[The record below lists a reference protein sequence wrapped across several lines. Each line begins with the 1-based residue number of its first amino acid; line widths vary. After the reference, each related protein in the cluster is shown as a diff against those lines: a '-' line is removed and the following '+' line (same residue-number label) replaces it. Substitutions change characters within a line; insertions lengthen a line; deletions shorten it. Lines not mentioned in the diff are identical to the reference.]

1 MKRILLLLFLS
12 AGLVAKAQV
21 YNNEWIDYS
30 KTYYKFYLREDVTN
44 RGLHRIPQS
53 LLAANGLGNVPAEQ
67 FQLWRDGQQ
76 VPVYTSIP
84 TGVFGSSDY
93 IEFWGLHNNGKPEKV
108 MYRSPEFQ
116 LDDEYSLQTDT
127 ASYFLTVNPVIAS
140 NLRLTTVVNDVAGN
154 VLTPEPYLNYTL
166 AYHAKERLNEGF
178 AAIVGEYVLS
188 SAYDQGEG
196 WSTREIDS
204 SEYYEIQHYD
214 MYPYLGAGA
223 PQPLFRLVAVGD
235 AQNPR
240 RIVTR
245 INGDSIMGTSM
256 DFFDYSRTETPFN
269 LSLINGGQAF
279 VKIYN
284 WSSTTH
290 DRMNIA
296 KYEIV
301 YPRLP
306 NCNNA
311 SNFNF
316 DLPAN
321 PLGNYIEFTNF
332 NYGGVAPVL
341 YDLTNMKRYVGV
353 ISGSGPT
360 ALIKFALL
368 PSATARQLVLV
379 SQAPANPK
387 PITALQQRNFVN
399 YLLPANQGNYLIIT
413 NSILT
418 QGPNGTNPI
427 ENYRAY
433 RASFAGGSYNAKIY
447 MIDQLVDQFAFGIK
461 KHPLSVWN
469 FIRWARAKYSAPLKD
484 IFLMGRAVEYM
495 EYRQNESQPQIEEL
509 NLVPTFGSPASDN
522 LFACEP
528 GNEIPQTPIGRLGA
542 ITPAE
547 VSLYLTKVQEYEQ
560 AQAFSSPLI
569 KDKAWMKNV
578 VHVVGAS
585 DPALQSILDNYMNRY
600 SDMIADTLYGGN
612 VNRFS
617 KSSTEA
623 VQQLSSDRI
632 TNLFH
637 EGIGLLTYFG
647 HSSTTTLQFNLDEPE
662 AYDNPGK
669 YPVFIALGCNA
680 GNFYTYNPLRFSYKT
695 TLSEKF
701 VFAPE
706 RGSIAFMA
714 STHLGIVHYLDIYT
728 TRLYNALGNTKYGQS
743 LGEALNEAIAKVFQ
757 LTTQNDFYAR
767 FHCEQNTIHGDPA
780 LKLNVAP
787 KPDYAI
793 EQAQVKVSPSFISVA
808 ESNFRVDAKMFNLGK
823 APSDS
828 VVVEIKRTY
837 PNGVTEA
844 VYRDTLPGIR
854 YVDSIAYLAPIVGT
868 RDKGLNKI
876 TITIDPENKIPEL
889 YETNNSVTKD
899 VFIYEDEAR
908 PVYPYDMSIVSQQNI
923 KLQVS
928 TANPFSVVKQY
939 NVEIDTTETFSSPS
953 KVTRS
958 LSSPGGWL
966 EFTPGITFRDS
977 TVYYW
982 RVAPVPT
989 SGQPIWN
996 GASFIYLA
1004 NNEPGFNQSHYYQH
1018 AKSSVTREHLIY
1030 PDVWDYD
1037 TVQNTVFVKNGVW
1050 GTAITTEGQLTVAIN
1065 DDPYMRNTCYYA
1077 NVFNV
1082 IDGRSFKPWVN
1093 QVVPGGGL
1101 YGSLSPGCAAS
1112 RKWNFEFNNDSVGR
1126 RKARDFLRQIPAGN
1140 YVVLRNQIYN
1150 TFSQNQYVDKWIAD
1164 DQVYG
1169 VNNTLYSELKNNG
1182 VTIIDSFN
1190 NVRVFSAVFKR
1201 NMPGYGVA
1209 QIISAGKFDPINLL
1223 ATCSSFDSYG
1233 ETTSPVWGPA
1243 KAWKQLKWRGT
1254 ADAAEDLPKVD
1265 VIGVRNDGSEQ
1276 ALFNNLTTAYQDFD
1290 ISGIDAAVFPY
1301 LKLKLKAL
1309 DTVKYTPYQLR
1320 YWRVTY
1326 APVPEGAIAPN
1337 VAFRSKDTVEVGE
1350 PIDFSIAFKNV
1361 SKTAFDS
1368 VKVKMTVLD
1377 KNNVTHIIPIAKKR
1391 PMPFESPGLDT
1402 LNLST
1407 IIPTN
1412 NLPGK
1417 NTIFVE
1423 ANPDE
1428 DQPEQFHFNN
1438 FAFRDVY
1445 VKPDSLNPLLDVTFD
1460 GAHILNRDLVSSK
1473 PDILIKLKDEARWMI
1488 LDDTSLLSVQVRPI
1502 RADGSYG
1509 ATRKYYFNTDT
1520 LKFNAPGQAP
1530 NPDNT
1535 ATINFRPMFPVDGEY
1550 ELVVT
1555 GKDKSNNAAG
1565 YIEYRVRFQVLNKAM
1580 ISNMLNYPNPFTT
1593 STAFVFTITGN
1604 EIPQNIKIEIMT
1616 VTGKI
1621 VREITKQ
1628 ELGPL
1633 RIGRNITEFK
1643 WDGTDQF
1650 GQKLANGVYLYRVV
1664 TNLNGKAL
1672 DKYTADDDN
1681 TDKYFNKG
1689 YGKMVL
1695 IR

>member
-12 AGLVAKAQV
+12 VGFVARAQV

-30 KTYYKFYLREDVTN
+30 KTYYKFYMKPSASDK
-44 RGLHRIPQS
+44 GLHRIPQS

-76 VPVYTSIP
+76 VPVYTSVATGILSP
-84 TGVFGSSDY
+84 TDY
-93 IEFWGLHNNGKPEKV
+93 IEFWGLQNTGKPDNV
-108 MYRSPEFQ
+108 MYRQPEFQ
-116 LDDEYSLQTDT
+116 LNDAFSLQTDT
-127 ASYFLTVNPVIAS
+127 ATYFLTVDPVVAN
-140 NLRLTTVVNDVAGN
+140 NLRFSTVTNNVAGN
-154 VLTPEPYLNYTL
+154 SLPPETFMIYKARYSFQD
-166 AYHAKERLNEGF
+166 RINEGF
-178 AAIVGEYVLS
+178 AAIVGEYVFS
-188 SAYDQGEG
+188 SAYDQNEG
-196 WSTREIDS
+196 WASSAIDS
-204 SEYYEIQHYD
+204 AD
-214 MYPYLGAGA
+214 NLTNTLFNLNPYTGTGA
-223 PQPLFRLVAVGD
+223 PAPIFRINAAGE

-240 RIVTR
+240 RFKVI
-245 INGDSIMGTSM
+245 INSDSVYGASM
-256 DFFDYSRTETPFN
+256 DFFDYHKGQTPFN
-269 LSLINGGQAF
+269 ISTLASGSAVI
-279 VKIYN
+279 KTYN
-284 WSSTTH
+284 MSSTKP
-290 DRMNIA
+290 DRMSVA
-296 KYEIV
+296 QYELE
-301 YPRLP
+301 YPRTF
-306 NCNNA
+306 NFANA
-311 SNFNF
+311 SNFEF
-316 DLPAN
+316 ELASSAA
-321 PLGNYIEFTNF
+321 GNYVEITNF
-332 NYGGVAPVL
+332 NSSGVAPVL
-341 YDLTNMKRYVGV
+341 YDLTNMKRYVAEFT
-353 ISGSGPT
+353 GSGPS
-360 ALIKFALL
+360 AIYKFALL
-368 PSATARQLVLV
+368 PSPTARKLLLV
-379 SQAPANPK
+379 SEHSSNPELV
-387 PITALQQRNFVN
+387 TSLTQRSFIN
-399 YLLPANQGNYLIIT
+399 YSLAANQGNYLIIS
-413 NSILT
+413 NQILR
-418 QGPNGTNPI
+418 QGASGTDPV

-433 RASFAGGSYNAKIY
+433 RASAAGGSYNTKIY
-447 MIDQLVDQFAFGIK
+447 MIDQLVDQFGFGIK
-461 KHPLSVWN
+461 KHPMSVWN
-469 FIRWARAKYSAPLKD
+469 FIRWARSHYSAPLKNV
-484 IFLMGRAVEYM
+484 FLIGRAMDYYD
-495 EYRQNESQPQIEEL
+495 YRSHESDPIAEL
-509 NLVPTFGSPASDN
+509 LDLVPTFGNPASDN

-528 GNEIPQTPIGRLGA
+528 GSEIPLTPIGRLGA
-542 ITPAE
+542 ITPDE
-547 VSLYLTKVQEYEQ
+547 VTLYLSKVREYEL
-560 AQAFSSPLI
+560 AQATQSPLI
-569 KDKAWMKNV
+569 ADKAWMKNV

-632 TNLFH
+632 SNLFH
-637 EGIGLLTYFG
+637 EGIGVLTYFG

-662 AYDNPGK
+662 AYNNPGK
-669 YPVFIALGCNA
+669 YPIFIALGCNA

-701 VFAPE
+701 IFAPE

-728 TRLYNALGNTKYGQS
+728 TRLYNALGNTKYGQT
-743 LGEALNEAIAKVFQ
+743 LGEALNEAIARVFQ

-780 LKLNVAP
+780 LKLNTFA

-793 EQAQVKVSPSFISVA
+793 EQPQIKVTPSFISVA
-808 ESNFRVDAKMFNLGK
+808 ETNFRIDAKLFNLGK
-823 APSDS
+823 ASGDS
-828 VVVEIKRTY
+828 VIVEIKRTY
-837 PNGVTEA
+837 PNLVTEV
-844 VYRDTLPGIR
+844 VYRDTLPAIR
-854 YVDSIAYLAPIVGT
+854 YTDSLAYFAPIVGT

-899 VFIYEDEAR
+899 VFIFEDEAR

-928 TANPFSVVKQY
+928 TANPFSTTKTY
-939 NVEIDTTETFSSPS
+939 NVEIDTTEQFNSPT
-953 KVTRS
+953 KVIRT

-966 EFTPGITFRDS
+966 EFSPGITFADS

-989 SGQPIWN
+989 SGQPLWN

-1004 NNEPGFNQSHYYQH
+1004 NNEPGYNQSHYFQH
-1018 AKSSVTREHLIY
+1018 AKSGVSREHLIY
-1030 PDVWDYD
+1030 PNTWDYD
-1037 TVQNTVFVKNGVW
+1037 TVMNTVFVKNGVW

-1140 YVVLRNQIYN
+1140 YVVIRNQIYN
-1150 TFSQNQYVDKWIAD
+1150 TFGANQYIDKWIAD
-1164 DQVYG
+1164 ETVYG

-1182 VTIIDSFN
+1182 VSIIDSFN

-1201 NMPGYGVA
+1201 GMPGYGVA
-1209 QIISAGKFDPINLL
+1209 QVISNGKFDPINLL
-1223 ATCSSFDSYG
+1223 ASCSSFDSYA
-1233 ETTSPVWGPA
+1233 ETTSPVFGPA
-1243 KAWKQLKWRGT
+1243 KNWKELKWRGT
-1254 ADAAEDLPKVD
+1254 ADAVEDLPKVD
-1265 VIGVRNDGSEQ
+1265 VIGVRSDGTEQ
-1276 ALFNNLTTAYQDFD
+1276 ALFNNLTIAQQDFD
-1290 ISGIDAAVFPY
+1290 VSTIDAAVFPY
-1301 LKLKLKAL
+1301 LKLKLKTL

-1320 YWRVTY
+1320 YWRITY
-1326 APVPEGAIAPN
+1326 DPVPEGAIAPN
-1337 VAFRSKDTVEVGE
+1337 IAYRSKDTVEVGE

-1377 KNNVTHIIPIAKKR
+1377 KNNVTHIIPLPKKR
-1391 PMPFESPGLDT
+1391 TLPFNSPGLDT
-1402 LNLST
+1402 LNIGA

-1412 NLPGK
+1412 NLPGH
-1417 NTIFVE
+1417 NTVFVE
-1423 ANPDE
+1423 ANPED

-1460 GAHILNRDLVSSK
+1460 GTHILNRDIVSSK
-1473 PDILIKLKDEARWMI
+1473 PDILVKLKDEAKWMI
-1488 LDDTSLLSVQVRPI
+1488 LDDTSLVTVQVRFPN
-1502 RADGSYG
+1502 GSL
-1509 ATRKYYFNTDT
+1509 RRFYFNTDT

-1530 NPDNT
+1530 NPENT
-1535 ATINFRPMFPVDGEY
+1535 ATINFHPLFPIDGDY
-1550 ELVVT
+1550 ELIVT
-1555 GKDKSNNAAG
+1555 GKDKSNNASG
-1565 YIEYRVRFQVLNKAM
+1565 KMEYRVQFQVFNKAM
-1580 ISNMLNYPNPFTT
+1580 ISNMMNYPNPFTT

-1664 TNLNGKAL
+1664 TNLNGKEL
-1672 DKYTADDDN
+1672 EKFRTEGEN

>member
-12 AGLVAKAQV
+12 VGFVARAQV

-30 KTYYKFYLREDVTN
+30 KTYYKFYLREDVAN

-53 LLAANGLGNVPAEQ
+53 LLAANGLANIPAEQ
-67 FQLWRDGQQ
+67 FQLWRDGKQ
-76 VPVYTSIP
+76 VAIYTSIQ
-84 TGVFGSSDY
+84 TGILSNSDY
-93 IEFWGLHNNGKPEKV
+93 IEFWGLHNNGKPDKAL
-108 MYRSPEFQ
+108 YRLPEFQ
-116 LDDEYSLQTDT
+116 LNDEYSLQTDT
-127 ASYFLTVNPVIAS
+127 ATYFLTVNPVTSA
-140 NLRLTTVVNDVAGN
+140 NLRLTPVLNDVAGN
-154 VLTPEPYLNYTL
+154 TLPPEPYLNYTL
-166 AYHAKERLNEGF
+166 GYYPKERISEGF
-178 AAIVGEYVLS
+178 AAIVGEYVYS
-188 SAYDQGEG
+188 SAYDQDEG
-196 WSTREIDS
+196 WTTRPLDS
-204 SEYYEIQHYD
+204 AEYYEIQHYD
-214 MYPYLGAGA
+214 MRTYTGPNA
-223 PQPLFRLVAVGD
+223 PQPKFRLWAVGD

-240 RIVTR
+240 NIKTT

-256 DFFDYSRTETPFN
+256 DFFDYSVTETPFN
-269 LSLINGGQAF
+269 SSLLSGGQAF
-279 VKIYN
+279 VKVFN
-284 WSSTTH
+284 MASTSH
-290 DRMNIA
+290 DRMAVA

-301 YPRLP
+301 YPRLL
-306 NCNNA
+306 NCNNT
-311 SNFNF
+311 SNFIF
-316 DLPAN
+316 DLPASAQ
-321 PLGNYIEFTNF
+321 GNYLEFTNF
-332 NYGGVAPVL
+332 NYNGTAPVM
-341 YDLTNMKRYVGV
+341 YDLTNNKRYVAEV
-353 ISGSGPT
+353 SGSGVT
-360 ALIKFALL
+360 ALMKFALQ
-368 PSATARQLVLV
+368 PSATARDLVLV
-379 SQAPANPK
+379 SEAAANPRL
-387 PITALQQRNFVN
+387 ITAMQQRNFIN
-399 YLLPANQGNYLIIT
+399 YLLAANQGNYLIIT
-413 NSILT
+413 NPKLT
-418 QGPNGTNPI
+418 LGTAGANPI
-427 ENYRAY
+427 EDYRTY
-433 RASFAGGSYNAKIY
+433 RSSATGGGYNAKIY
-447 MIDQLVDQFAFGIK
+447 MIDQLIDQFAFGIK

-469 FIRWARAKYSAPLKD
+469 FIRWARAKFSSPLKNV
-484 IFLMGRAVEYM
+484 FLIGRAVEYH
-495 EYRQNESQPQIEEL
+495 EYRDNESQPLIDDL

-528 GNEIPQTPIGRLGA
+528 GNEIPLTPIGRLGA
-542 ITPAE
+542 ITPDE
-547 VSLYLTKVQEYEQ
+547 VTLYLTKVREYEL
-560 AQAFSSPLI
+560 AQATQSPLI
-569 KDKAWMKNV
+569 ADKAWMKNV

-632 TNLFH
+632 SNLFH
-637 EGIGLLTYFG
+637 EGIGILTYFG

-662 AYDNPGK
+662 AYNNPGK

-680 GNFYTYNPLRFSYKT
+680 GNFYTYNTLRFSYKT

-728 TRLYNALGNTKYGQS
+728 TRLYNALGNTKYGQT
-743 LGEALNEAIAKVFQ
+743 LGEALNEAIARVFQ

-780 LKLNVAP
+780 LKLNTFA

-793 EQAQVKVSPSFISVA
+793 EQPQIKVTPSFISVA
-808 ESNFRVDAKMFNLGK
+808 ESNFRIDAKMFNLGK
-823 APSDS
+823 ATSDS

-837 PNGVTEA
+837 PNLVTEV

-854 YVDSIAYLAPIVGT
+854 YTDSLAYFAPIVGT

-899 VFIYEDEAR
+899 VFIFEDEAR

-928 TANPFSVVKQY
+928 TANPFSTTKTY
-939 NVEIDTTETFSSPS
+939 NVEIDTTEQFNSPT
-953 KVTRS
+953 KVTRT

-966 EFTPGITFRDS
+966 EFSPGITFADS

-982 RVAPVPT
+982 RVAPVPV
-989 SGQPIWN
+989 SGQPLWN

-1004 NNEPGFNQSHYYQH
+1004 NNEPGYNQSHYFQH
-1018 AKSSVTREHLIY
+1018 AKSGVSREHLIY
-1030 PDVWDYD
+1030 PNTWDYD
-1037 TVQNTVFVKNGVW
+1037 TVMNTVFVKNGVW
-1050 GTAITTEGQLTVAIN
+1050 GTAISTEGQLTVAIN

-1140 YVVLRNQIYN
+1140 YIVLRNQIYN
-1150 TFSQNQYVDKWIAD
+1150 NFAQNQYIDKWIED
-1164 DQVYG
+1164 ENVYG

-1182 VTIIDSFN
+1182 VTVIDSFN

-1201 NMPGYGVA
+1201 GMPSYGVA
-1209 QIISAGKFDPINLL
+1209 QVISNGKFDPINLL
-1223 ATCSSFDSYG
+1223 ATCSSFDSYA
-1233 ETTSPVWGPA
+1233 ETTSPVFGPA
-1243 KAWKQLKWRGT
+1243 KNWKELKWRGT
-1254 ADAAEDLPKVD
+1254 ADAVEDLPKVD
-1265 VIGVRNDGSEQ
+1265 VIGVRSDGTEQ
-1276 ALFNNLTTAYQDFD
+1276 ALFNNLTIAQQDFD
-1290 ISGIDAAVFPY
+1290 VSTIDAAVFPY
-1301 LKLKLKAL
+1301 LKLKLKTL

-1320 YWRVTY
+1320 YWRITY
-1326 APVPEGAIAPN
+1326 DPVPEGAIAPN
-1337 VAFRSKDTVEVGE
+1337 IAYRSKDTVEVGE

-1377 KNNVTHIIPIAKKR
+1377 KNNVTHIIPLPKKR
-1391 PMPFESPGLDT
+1391 ILPFNSPGLDT
-1402 LNLST
+1402 LNIGA

-1412 NLPGK
+1412 NLPGH
-1417 NTIFVE
+1417 NTVFVE
-1423 ANPDE
+1423 ANPED

-1460 GAHILNRDLVSSK
+1460 GTHILNRDIVSSK
-1473 PDILIKLKDEARWMI
+1473 PDILVKLKDEAKWMI
-1488 LDDTSLLSVQVRPI
+1488 LDDTSLVTVQVRFPN
-1502 RADGSYG
+1502 GSL
-1509 ATRKYYFNTDT
+1509 RRFYFNTDT

-1530 NPDNT
+1530 NPENT
-1535 ATINFRPMFPVDGEY
+1535 ATINFHPLFPIDGDY
-1550 ELVVT
+1550 ELIVT
-1555 GKDKSNNAAG
+1555 GKDKSNNNSG
-1565 YIEYRVRFQVLNKAM
+1565 KLEYRVMFQVFNKAM

-1604 EIPQNIKIEIMT
+1604 EVPQNIKIEIMT

-1664 TNLNGKAL
+1664 TNLNGKEL
-1672 DKYTADDDN
+1672 EKFRSEGEN